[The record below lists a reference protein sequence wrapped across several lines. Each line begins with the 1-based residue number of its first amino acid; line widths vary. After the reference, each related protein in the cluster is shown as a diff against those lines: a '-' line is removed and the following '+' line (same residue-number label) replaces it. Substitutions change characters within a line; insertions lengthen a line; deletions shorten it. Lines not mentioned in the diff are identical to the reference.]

1 MKKTPVGRPKV
12 KERRMPVTFMAGG
25 AVYNE
30 AIKKHGKKFVNHS
43 LELTVLALAQQ
54 EKSK

>member
-1 MKKTPVGRPKV
+1 MKKTTVGRPKV

-25 AVYNE
+25 SVYSE

-43 LELTVLALAQQ
+43 LELTVLALAQ
-54 EKSK
+54 SKEYK